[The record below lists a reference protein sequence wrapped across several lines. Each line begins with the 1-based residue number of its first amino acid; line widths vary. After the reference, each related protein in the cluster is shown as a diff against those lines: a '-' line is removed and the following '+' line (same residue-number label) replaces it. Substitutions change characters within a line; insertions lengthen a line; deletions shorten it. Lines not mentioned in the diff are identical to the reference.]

1 LNLRT
6 FKTTSFNLVS
16 KEFED
21 AKVRLTSL
29 SEDPGNEAKLKLYA
43 LFKQVSLNSYVSVQI
58 YKPLFELFIKLCK
71 NY

>member
-1 LNLRT
+1 MNLRT

-43 LFKQVSLNSYVSVQI
+43 LFKQVNLNSFFSSYVPVQI
-58 YKPLFELFIKLCK
+58 YKPLFENL
-71 NY
+71 

>member
-29 SEDPGNEAKLKLYA
+29 SIDPGNEAKLKLYA
-43 LFKQVSLNSYVSVQI
+43 IFKQVNLNSFFSIYVPAQI
-58 YKPLFELFIKLCK
+58 YKPLFENL
-71 NY
+71 